1 MEPSRLQIASL
12 GLFGGTNS
20 LNSLDTFS
28 STNFEVSATMTQGS
42 DQLLGYGDHNFQSAG
57 TGAFM
62 LDLAGGLVYSIAW
75 ENGGTTGFNGN
86 CGTYTAGATYML
98 KVISGGFEAYK
109 NGVLMCTQLT
119 STVITNKPIFLQSN
133 GVASTFDDVLVT
145 GAAVSSAPDAPAGF
159 GATAGNSQVALA
171 WTAPNANG
179 SAITDYVV
187 EYKLSS
193 EPTTW
198 TVFADGTST
207 STAATVTG
215 LSNGSSYDFRVKAV
229 NGIGTSVASST
240 ASATPTVPT
249 VPAAP
254 TIATAIAGNTSASV
268 AFTPGGNGGSAIT
281 GYVATSSPG
290 GFTGSGASSPITVS
304 GLTNGVSYTFTV
316 TATNAIGTSVASS
329 ASNSVTPSIEVP
341 ISIANISLWLD
352 GSDSASITQSGGLIT
367 QVNDKSGNNKNGIA
381 SGTTRPTFSAVALNG
396 RSVMSFDGGTDYLNI
411 NSSVVYR
418 TVAVVAKYNPGT
430 TFADYNGIIGDLSGA
445 SPGSGHVLNG
455 NLGTNKLAQATNSFS
470 SAYKNGN
477 LIAGSGGH
485 DFSPI
490 NQYWIGVFTLPANQ
504 TNTTTSIE
512 VLSGAGRYWNGDI
525 AEVITYSSTLTT
537 NERQTLENYLSTKWG
552 IVVAGPAVPGAPT
565 ALVALRGNTQV
576 GLSWTTPVS
585 DGGTSITD
593 YLVEYKLSSEPT
605 TWTTFSDGTSTATT
619 ATVTGLT
626 NGLSYDFRVKA
637 VNFIGASTVS
647 STATK
652 TPGPAIAPDAP
663 TSVTAVEGNAQAT
676 ITFTAPVDN
685 GGASITNYNVTS
697 SPGSFTASG
706 VSSPIL
712 VTGLTNGI
720 SYTFTVTA
728 TNSVGTSIASS
739 ASNSIIPSTLG
750 NQLVDNFTG
759 TTINTTKMV

>member
-1 MEPSRLQIASL
+1 MQKIIQSRKSLLSILLIAV
-12 GLFGGTNS
+12 LFFSFSGMAQAATLFSDDFAGTTINVAKWTEIDTAGAGGTVGNIQQNGTLTVANSFVGSIWGINS

-28 STNFEVSATMTQGS
+28 SANFEVSATMTQGS

-57 TGAFM
+57 TRAFL
-62 LDLAGGLVYSIAW
+62 LDLVGGLVYSIAW
-75 ENGGTTGFNGN
+75 ENGGVTGFNGN
-86 CGTYTAGATYML
+86 CGVYTAGATYML

-119 STVITNKPIFLQSN
+119 STVITDKPIFLQSS
-133 GVASTFDDVLVT
+133 GAASTFDDVLVT
-145 GAAVSSAPDAPAGF
+145 GTAVSSAPDAPAGF

-229 NGIGTSVASST
+229 NGIGTSVASAT

-341 ISIANISLWLD
+341 MSIANISLWLD

-381 SGTTRPTFSAVALNG
+381 SGTTRPTFSAAALNG
-396 RSVMSFDGGTDYLNI
+396 RSVMSFDGGTDYLN
-411 NSSVVYR
+411 
-418 TVAVVAKYNPGT
+418 
-430 TFADYNGIIGDLSGA
+430 
-445 SPGSGHVLNG
+445 
-455 NLGTNKLAQATNSFS
+455 
-470 SAYKNGN
+470 
-477 LIAGSGGH
+477 
-485 DFSPI
+485 
-490 NQYWIGVFTLPANQ
+490 
-504 TNTTTSIE
+504 
-512 VLSGAGRYWNGDI
+512 
-525 AEVITYSSTLTT
+525 
-537 NERQTLENYLSTKWG
+537 
-552 IVVAGPAVPGAPT
+552 
-565 ALVALRGNTQV
+565 
-576 GLSWTTPVS
+576 
-585 DGGTSITD
+585 
-593 YLVEYKLSSEPT
+593 
-605 TWTTFSDGTSTATT
+605 
-619 ATVTGLT
+619 
-626 NGLSYDFRVKA
+626 RV
-637 VNFIGASTVS
+637 
-647 STATK
+647 
-652 TPGPAIAPDAP
+652 
-663 TSVTAVEGNAQAT
+663 
-676 ITFTAPVDN
+676 
-685 GGASITNYNVTS
+685 
-697 SPGSFTASG
+697 
-706 VSSPIL
+706 
-712 VTGLTNGI
+712 
-720 SYTFTVTA
+720 
-728 TNSVGTSIASS
+728 
-739 ASNSIIPSTLG
+739 
-750 NQLVDNFTG
+750 
-759 TTINTTKMV
+759 